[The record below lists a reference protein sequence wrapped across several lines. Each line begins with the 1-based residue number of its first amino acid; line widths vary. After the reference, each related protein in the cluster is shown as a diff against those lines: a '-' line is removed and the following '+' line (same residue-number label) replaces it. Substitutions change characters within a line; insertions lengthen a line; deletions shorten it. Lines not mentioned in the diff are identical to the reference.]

1 MKKGLIKY
9 AVKYSSMLSTL
20 ALMIGISAAGSA
32 CWIWQYQP
40 EEPERMRQFKKN

>member
-1 MKKGLIKY
+1 MKKKL
-9 AVKYSSMLSTL
+9 VKYVVKCGSIISGL

-40 EEPERMRQFKKN
+40 EEPEAIKSLKDK